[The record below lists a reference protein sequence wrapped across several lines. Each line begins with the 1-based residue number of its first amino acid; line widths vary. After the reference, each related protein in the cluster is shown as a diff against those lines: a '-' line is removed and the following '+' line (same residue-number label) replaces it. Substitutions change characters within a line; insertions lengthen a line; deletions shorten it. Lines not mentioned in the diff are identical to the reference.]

1 MSRSQEKLKKV
12 EDEISEYIFKQLCSC
27 LSLPTF
33 IHTYMYMYVHTHTY
47 AHAHTHILTFT
58 HTHTYTFIHLMLAE
72 EKYKRDVVIIP
83 VDFSDGLKIYPSIA
97 EQLKDLDIG
106 VLSKCP

>member
-1 MSRSQEKLKKV
+1 MS
-12 EDEISEYIFKQLCSC
+12 IFSNNSAPASPFQL
-27 LSLPTF
+27 LY
-33 IHTYMYMYVHTHTY
+33 TYTCTCMYTHTY

-72 EKYKRDVVIIP
+72 EKYKRDVVVIP